1 MTARANIHID
11 KQELVGTRTV
21 RIKFA
26 TDLLF
31 AAGDVLELEIS
42 EVTGP
47 YVISAVREM
56 NEDNWPKRWWSGAGT
71 SLPACLLMV
80 QCFAY
85 STGVAQGASEAT
97 PSMDSPAPSVLA
109 ILTPFRTNHDP
120 SLSTMVYP
128 DRRHQPVYSQV
139 LELHPE
145 PGPRRRAVRYVGRYV
160 SGGRGRIGG
169 LSDRE

>member
-42 EVTGP
+42 DAVGP

-56 NEDNWPKRWWSGAGT
+56 SEENWPNPEGDDKPRWYPESRDWK
-71 SLPACLLMV
+71 
-80 QCFAY
+80 
-85 STGVAQGASEAT
+85 
-97 PSMDSPAPSVLA
+97 PSD
-109 ILTPFRTNHDP
+109 DP
-120 SLSTMVYP
+120 
-128 DRRHQPVYSQV
+128 
-139 LELHPE
+139 EEGPE
-145 PGPRRRAVRYVGRYV
+145 QLFK
-160 SGGRGRIGG
+160 GG
-169 LSDRE
+169 LYQS

>member
-47 YVISAVREM
+47 YVVSAIREM
-56 NEDNWPKRWWSGAGT
+56 NEANWPNVDRDGADRG
-71 SLPACLLMV
+71 SL
-80 QCFAY
+80 F
-85 STGVAQGASEAT
+85 
-97 PSMDSPAPSVLA
+97 
-109 ILTPFRTNHDP
+109 
-120 SLSTMVYP
+120 
-128 DRRHQPVYSQV
+128 
-139 LELHPE
+139 
-145 PGPRRRAVRYVGRYV
+145 
-160 SGGRGRIGG
+160 SGG
-169 LSDRE
+169 LYQS